1 MISILQSYCLYLNS
15 FVCCLVA
22 KLCPTLWDPMDC
34 SKPDFCVPHRLPEF
48 AQVHA
53 HCIGDVIQISHLLS
67 PSYSAFNLSQPIV
80 FSDELALC
88 IRWPKYWSFSFSIN
102 PSKEYSGLVSFKI
115 GIISLLLKEL
125 SSLLQYHSSKASILW
140 CSALFMVQLSQPY
153 TTTGKTI
160 GLTLIV
166 IECFSLGLWT
176 KLWRAYWTPSWAP
189 YSNTDSSRP
198 SVCCCSS
205 LPLSWPSQNGQ
216 TPQVLGLL
224 LKVTLLQILA
234 LFSVIILL
242 TLSSNIFKIT
252 YLVMFFWL
260 LPGVWVAYHIIYHCW
275 KLIFP
280 PHLIMTNSIFNP
292 WILKE

>member
-1 MISILQSYCLYLNS
+1 MQTPTDSEAQQAPLSSTISESLLKLMSIE
-15 FVCCLVA
+15 LVMPSNH
-22 KLCPTLWDPMDC
+22 LV
-34 SKPDFCVPHRLPEF
+34 FCHPLLLLPESLSVSGCFPLNQLF
-48 AQVHA
+48 ASGDQN
-53 HCIGDVIQISHLLS
+53 IGASASALILPMSIQG
-67 PSYSAFNLSQPIV
+67 
-80 FSDELALC
+80 
-88 IRWPKYWSFSFSIN
+88 SFPFRLT
-102 PSKEYSGLVSFKI
+102 GV
-115 GIISLLLKEL
+115 ISLLLKDL

-153 TTTGKTI
+153 MTTGKTI

-166 IECFSLGLWT
+166 IECYFLGIWT
-176 KLWRAYWTPSWAP
+176 KLQRAYWTPSWAL
-189 YSNTDSSRP
+189 YSNTASPRP

-216 TPQVLGLL
+216 IPQVLGLL
-224 LKVTLLQILA
+224 LKVTLLQKILA

-280 PHLIMTNSIFNP
+280 PHLITTNSIFNP

>member
-1 MISILQSYCLYLNS
+1 MNWLFASGDQNIGASASALILPMSIQGS
-15 FVCCLVA
+15 F
-22 KLCPTLWDPMDC
+22 P
-34 SKPDFCVPHRLPEF
+34 FRLTG
-48 AQVHA
+48 V
-53 HCIGDVIQISHLLS
+53 
-67 PSYSAFNLSQPIV
+67 
-80 FSDELALC
+80 
-88 IRWPKYWSFSFSIN
+88 
-102 PSKEYSGLVSFKI
+102 
-115 GIISLLLKEL
+115 ISLLLKEL

-153 TTTGKTI
+153 MTTGKTI

-166 IECFSLGLWT
+166 IECYFLGIWT
-176 KLWRAYWTPSWAP
+176 KLQRAYWTPSWAL
-189 YSNTDSSRP
+189 YSNTASPRP

-216 TPQVLGLL
+216 IPQVLGLL
-224 LKVTLLQILA
+224 LKVTLLQKILA

-280 PHLIMTNSIFNP
+280 PHLITTNSIFNP